1 MAIEIGPGIT
11 IGSGII
17 IGEGASLP
25 VYFIATENSNDLITE
40 SGDNLITEN

>member
-11 IGSGII
+11 IGSGIF
-17 IGEGASLP
+17 IGNTIPE
-25 VYFIATENSNDLITE
+25 VNYIATQDNNLLVTQ